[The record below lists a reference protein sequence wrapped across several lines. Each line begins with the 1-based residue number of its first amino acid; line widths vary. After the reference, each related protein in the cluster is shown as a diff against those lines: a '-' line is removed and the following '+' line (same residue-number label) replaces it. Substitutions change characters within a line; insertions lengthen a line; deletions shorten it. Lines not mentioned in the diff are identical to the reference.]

1 MLLLNMNILVHGKN
15 EIIMIYEF
23 DDFNKIIDDFVK
35 SHNLNEDE
43 KKIFTT
49 SASLNIKKFF

>member
-1 MLLLNMNILVHGKN
+1 MLLLNINNLVHEKY

-23 DDFNKIIDDFVK
+23 DDFNKIINDFVK

-49 SASLNIKKFF
+49 HASLNIK

>member
-1 MLLLNMNILVHGKN
+1 MNILVHGKN

-23 DDFNKIIDDFVK
+23 DDFNKIINDFVK

-43 KKIFTT
+43 EKIFTT